1 MGSVEDV
8 EKLMDRLKDL
18 QDSVDVSI
26 REGYD
31 R

>member
-18 QDSVDVSI
+18 QDNVDVII

>member
-1 MGSVEDV
+1 MGSVEDI

-18 QDSVDVSI
+18 QDNVDVSI

>member
-18 QDSVDVSI
+18 QDNVNVSI
-26 REGYD
+26 RDGYEG
-31 R
+31 

>member
-8 EKLMDRLKDL
+8 EELMDRLKDL
-18 QDSVDVSI
+18 QDNVDVSI

>member
-18 QDSVDVSI
+18 QDNVDVSI
-26 REGYD
+26 RDGYEG
-31 R
+31 

>member
-18 QDSVDVSI
+18 QDNVDVSI